1 MALLSTR
8 EPSKTDS
15 LAGVDPLSP
24 LLPESPYFDAA
35 LDAWVLSR
43 YADVMAAFRDPQMA
57 PVGPRSKGPVKKHHI
72 AEQARIRTET
82 LAALSL
88 SRIAEWQAEMEP
100 LADRILGELPP
111 DTHVDLVRDFALPWS
126 LAAAL
131 IVTGAE
137 GIDAEH
143 LADLAERVSASAAD
157 PFDAVLQEQAA
168 SASGELDR
176 LLAGG
181 DIPMRGPTFV
191 ALSQTL
197 PAFLANAWF
206 ALLRHRTELTRLSED
221 PRMMPRALNE
231 LLRYAGLARMLF
243 RRATASVQIAS
254 VEIAEGARAVLMLA
268 SANRDPAQFPDP
280 NRLDLTRH
288 AAGQLALG
296 FGPHSCVGAAL
307 IRMAAS
313 VATGAFVSRFATARV
328 CGPIEWRGG
337 LGFRAPASLPLVTA

>member
-8 EPSKTDS
+8 ELSKADP
-15 LAGVDPLSP
+15 LAGVDPLCP
-24 LLPESPYFDAA
+24 LPPESPYFDAA
-35 LDAWVLSR
+35 LDAWILSR
-43 YADVMAAFRDPQMA
+43 YADVMAAFRDLRMA
-57 PVGPRSKGPVKKHHI
+57 PVGPRSKGPVKNQQT
-72 AEQARIRTET
+72 AEQSRIRAET
-82 LAALSL
+82 LAALSP
-88 SRIAEWQAEMEP
+88 SRIAEWQAQLEP
-100 LADRILGELPP
+100 LADNVLGELPP
-111 DTHVDLVRDFALPWS
+111 DAQVDLVHDFALPWS

-131 IVTGAE
+131 IVTDAQRS
-137 GIDAEH
+137 DAEH
-143 LADLAERVSASAAD
+143 LSDLAQQVSASAAD
-157 PFDAVLQEQAA
+157 PFDAILQEQAA
-168 SASGELDR
+168 SASGELDH

-181 DIPMRGPTFV
+181 AIPMRGPTFV

-221 PRMMPRALNE
+221 PRLMPRAMNE

-243 RRATASVQIAS
+243 RRATASVEIDSVQIP
-254 VEIAEGARAVLMLA
+254 EGERAVLMLA

-313 VATGAFVSRFATARV
+313 VATGAFASRFATARV
-328 CGPIEWRGG
+328 SGPIEWRGG
-337 LGFRAPASLPLVTA
+337 LGFRAPASLPVVVP